1 MGSIFIRMDV
11 PFFTGVVLVSR
22 NIRSF
27 IASINN
33 NKLEVSNVCQ

>member
-11 PFFTGVVLVSR
+11 FFFIGVVWVSR

-27 IASINN
+27 IVLINN
-33 NKLEVSNVCQ
+33 NKLEVLNVC